1 MMLNEK
7 PKIFKNL
14 LNDFH
19 EAVMN
24 FIVGRWTF
32 SSTETDNPVRTV
44 VSQFPL
50 ALVDK
55 GCTEDSII
63 SIYCHAINYTVR
75 YTNWLIPNLKVSVFQ
90 VGCTAPEFASDRFK
104 AITAKDVYFPEFRIA
119 FMPRKHDMKYLG
131 RCYMDILISRLK
143 KYE

>member
-1 MMLNEK
+1 MSNEK

-55 GCTEDSII
+55 
-63 SIYCHAINYTVR
+63 AA
-75 YTNWLIPNLKVSVFQ
+75 LK
-90 VGCTAPEFASDRFK
+90 TA
-104 AITAKDVYFPEFRIA
+104 
-119 FMPRKHDMKYLG
+119 
-131 RCYMDILISRLK
+131 
-143 KYE
+143 